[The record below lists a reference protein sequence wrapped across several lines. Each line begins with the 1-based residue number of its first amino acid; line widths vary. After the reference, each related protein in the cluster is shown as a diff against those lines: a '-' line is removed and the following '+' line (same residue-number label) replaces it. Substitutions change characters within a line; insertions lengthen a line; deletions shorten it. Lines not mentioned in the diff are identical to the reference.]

1 MDSFYIILY
10 FISSLFFIIGIKML
24 SSPLTARSGN
34 FISFSGM
41 VLAIVTTLTFVKYDL
56 NSIIYIASG
65 IILGGI
71 IGLTFA
77 KKVQMTSMPQMVA
90 IFNGLG
96 GLASA
101 LIAFSEIIKV
111 SNKLEFN
118 LISISILISVL
129 IGSVTFSGSVTGF
142 LKLQSII
149 TGKPLLIPLRNYLNL
164 LLLMLI
170 IGLMITSFFYSGNTL
185 FFYILISTCLL
196 LGILIVLPIGGADMP
211 VVIALLNS
219 YSGIVA
225 AFTGF
230 IFSNIAL
237 IISGSLIGASGLIL
251 TRIMTKAMNR
261 SLANVILGGFGATSE
276 NISADTSDKNYKSGS
291 SDDIASIL
299 EFSENI
305 IIVPG
310 YGLAVA
316 QAQHSLKELLDVLT
330 NQEKNVIFAI
340 HPVAGRMPGHMN
352 VLLAEANIDYE
363 LLLDLDQV
371 NEKFSQTDIS
381 IVIGANDV
389 VNPAAKLDKNS
400 PIYGMPILEIEK
412 SKSIVVLK
420 RSMNPGFAGLDNDIF
435 YNEKTVMLFGD
446 AKDSIDSVTR
456 SIKELS

>member
-1 MDSFYIILY
+1 
-10 FISSLFFIIGIKML
+10 
-24 SSPLTARSGN
+24 
-34 FISFSGM
+34 
-41 VLAIVTTLTFVKYDL
+41 
-56 NSIIYIASG
+56 
-65 IILGGI
+65 
-71 IGLTFA
+71 
-77 KKVQMTSMPQMVA
+77 
-90 IFNGLG
+90 
-96 GLASA
+96 
-101 LIAFSEIIKV
+101 
-111 SNKLEFN
+111 
-118 LISISILISVL
+118 
-129 IGSVTFSGSVTGF
+129 
-142 LKLQSII
+142 
-149 TGKPLLIPLRNYLNL
+149 
-164 LLLMLI
+164 
-170 IGLMITSFFYSGNTL
+170 
-185 FFYILISTCLL
+185 
-196 LGILIVLPIGGADMP
+196 MP

-276 NISADTSDKNYKSGS
+276 NISADQSNKNYKSGS

-330 NQEKNVIFAI
+330 NQGKNVIFAI

-400 PIYGMPILEIEK
+400 PIYGMPILDVEK

-435 YNEKTVMLFGD
+435 YNDKTVMLFGD
-446 AKDSIDSVTR
+446 AKDSIDSVTK
-456 SIKELS
+456 SIKELL

>member
-1 MDSFYIILY
+1 
-10 FISSLFFIIGIKML
+10 ML
-24 SSPLTARSGN
+24 SSPITARRGN
-34 FISFSGM
+34 LISFSGM
-41 VLAIVTTLTFVKYDL
+41 SIAIITTLTYVEYNL
-56 NSIIYIASG
+56 NSIIYIISG
-65 IILGGI
+65 ISLGGI
-71 IGLTFA
+71 IGLIFA

-96 GLASA
+96 GLASS

-111 SNKLEFN
+111 SNSLEFN
-118 LISISILISVL
+118 IVSISILISVL
-129 IGSVTFSGSVTGF
+129 IGSVTFSGSITGF

-149 TGKPLLIPLRNYLNL
+149 TGKPILIPLRNYLNL
-164 LLLMLI
+164 LLLLFI
-170 IGLMITSFFYSGNTL
+170 IGLMVTSFFYSGDTL
-185 FFYILISTCLL
+185 FFYILISACLL
-196 LGILIVLPIGGADMP
+196 LGIFIVLPIGGADMP
-211 VVIALLNS
+211 VVVALLNS

-276 NISADTSDKNYKSGS
+276 SIAADTSNKNYKSGS
-291 SDDIASIL
+291 SDDIASLL

-316 QAQHSLKELLDVLT
+316 QAQHSLKELLDILAG
-330 NQEKNVIFAI
+330 QDKNVIFAI

-371 NEKFSQTDIS
+371 NEKFSQTDVS
-381 IVIGANDV
+381 IIIGANDV
-389 VNPAAKLDKNS
+389 VNPAAKSDKNS
-400 PIYGMPILEIEK
+400 PIYGMPILDVEK

-435 YNEKTVMLFGD
+435 YNDKTIMLFGD
-446 AKDSIDSVTR
+446 AKDSIDSVTK

>member
-1 MDSFYIILY
+1 MDSIHIILY
-10 FISSLFFIIGIKML
+10 FISSILFILGIKML
-24 SSPLTARSGN
+24 SSPLTARRGN
-34 FISFSGM
+34 IS
-41 VLAIVTTLTFVKYDL
+41 
-56 NSIIYIASG
+56 SIIYIFSG
-65 IILGGI
+65 ITTGGILGLI
-71 IGLTFA
+71 FA

-96 GLASA
+96 GLASS

-111 SNKLEFN
+111 NNTISFN
-118 LISISILISVL
+118 LISVSILMSIL
-129 IGSVTFSGSVTGF
+129 IGSVTFSGSITGF
-142 LKLQSII
+142 LKLQSLI
-149 TGKPLLIPLRNYLNL
+149 TGKPILIPLRNYFNL
-164 LLLMLI
+164 LILLSA
-170 IGLMITSFFYSGNTL
+170 IGLMIVSVLYSGNTL
-185 FFYILISTCLL
+185 IFYTLLGVCLL

-230 IFSNIAL
+230 IFSNVAL

-261 SLANVILGGFGATSE
+261 SLVNVVLGGFGATAT
-276 NISADTSDKNYKSGS
+276 NIDLEASDKNYKSGS
-291 SDDIASIL
+291 SDDIASLL
-299 EFSENI
+299 EYSENI
-305 IIVPG
+305 IIIPG

-316 QAQHSLKELLDVLT
+316 QAQHSLKELLDVLE
-330 NQEKNVIFAI
+330 NQQKNVLFAI

-371 NEKFSQTDIS
+371 NEKFSQTDVS

-400 PIYGMPILEIEK
+400 PIYGMPILEVEK

-420 RSMNPGFAGLDNDIF
+420 RSMNPGFAGLDNNIF
-435 YNEKTVMLFGD
+435 YNEKTLMLFGD
-446 AKDSIDSVTR
+446 AKDSIDSLNK
-456 SIKELS
+456 SFKELN

>member
-1 MDSFYIILY
+1 MDSIHIILY
-10 FISSLFFIIGIKML
+10 FISSIFFILGIKML
-24 SSPLTARSGN
+24 SSPLTARKGN
-34 FISFSGM
+34 IISFLGM
-41 VLAIVTTLTFVKYDL
+41 ATAIITTLSYVEYEIS
-56 NSIIYIASG
+56 SIIYIFSG
-65 IILGGI
+65 ITIGGILGLI
-71 IGLTFA
+71 FA

-96 GLASA
+96 GLASS

-111 SNKLEFN
+111 NNTISFN
-118 LISISILISVL
+118 LVSISILMSIL
-129 IGSVTFSGSVTGF
+129 IGSVTFSGSITGF
-142 LKLQSII
+142 LKLQSLI
-149 TGKPLLIPLRNYLNL
+149 TGKPILIPLRNYLNFLIL
-164 LLLMLI
+164 LSVIALM
-170 IGLMITSFFYSGNTL
+170 TASFLYSGNTL
-185 FFYILISTCLL
+185 LFYILLGVCLL
-196 LGILIVLPIGGADMP
+196 LGVLIVLPIGGADMP

-230 IFSNIAL
+230 IFSNVAL

-261 SLANVILGGFGATSE
+261 SLANVVLGGFGAISKNIASE
-276 NISADTSDKNYKSGS
+276 ASDKNYKSGS
-291 SDDIASIL
+291 SDDIASLL
-299 EFSENI
+299 EYSENI
-305 IIVPG
+305 IIIPG

-316 QAQHSLKELLDVLT
+316 QAQHSLKELLDVLE
-330 NQEKNVIFAI
+330 NLQKNVLFAI

-352 VLLAEANIDYE
+352 VLLAEANVDYE

-400 PIYGMPILEIEK
+400 PIYGMPILDIEK

-420 RSMNPGFAGLDNDIF
+420 RSMNPGFAGLDNNIF
-435 YNEKTVMLFGD
+435 YNEKTLMLFGD
-446 AKDSIDSVTR
+446 AKDSIDSLTK
-456 SIKELS
+456 SFKELN

>member
-1 MDSFYIILY
+1 MGSSYIILY
-10 FISSLFFIIGIKML
+10 FIASVFFILGIKML
-24 SSPLTARSGN
+24 SSPLTARKGN

-41 VLAIVTTLTFVKYDL
+41 IIAIITTLTYVEYNL
-56 NSIIYIASG
+56 NSIIYIVSG
-65 IILGGI
+65 ISLGGI
-71 IGLTFA
+71 IGLVFA

-96 GLASA
+96 GLASS

-111 SNKLEFN
+111 SNSLEFN
-118 LISISILISVL
+118 IVSISILISVL
-129 IGSVTFSGSVTGF
+129 IGSVTFSGSITGF
-142 LKLQSII
+142 LKLQSLI
-149 TGKPLLIPLRNYLNL
+149 TGKPILIPLRNYLNL
-164 LLLMLI
+164 LVLLFI
-170 IGLMITSFFYSGNTL
+170 IGLMVNSFLFSGNTL
-185 FFYILISTCLL
+185 FFYILMSSCLI

-219 YSGIVA
+219 YSGVVA

-261 SLANVILGGFGATSE
+261 SLVNVVLGGFGATSE
-276 NISADTSDKNYKSGS
+276 IISADSSDKNYKSGS
-291 SDDIASIL
+291 SDDIASLL

-316 QAQHSLKELLDVLT
+316 QAQHSLKELLDVLSSQ
-330 NQEKNVIFAI
+330 NKNVIFAI

-371 NEKFSQTDIS
+371 NEKFSQTDLS
-381 IVIGANDV
+381 IIIGANDV

-400 PIYGMPILEIEK
+400 PIYGMPILDVEK
-412 SKSIVVLK
+412 SRSIVVIK
-420 RSMNPGFAGLDNDIF
+420 RSMNVGFAGLDNDIF
-435 YNEKTVMLFGD
+435 YNEKTLMFFGD
-446 AKDSIDSVTR
+446 AKDSIDSLTK
-456 SIKELS
+456 SFKELN

>member
-1 MDSFYIILY
+1 MDSIHIILY
-10 FISSLFFIIGIKML
+10 FISSILFILGIKML
-24 SSPLTARSGN
+24 SSPLTARRGN
-34 FISFSGM
+34 IISFLGM
-41 VLAIVTTLTFVKYDL
+41 IIAIITTLSYVEYEIS
-56 NSIIYIASG
+56 SIIYIFSG
-65 IILGGI
+65 ITTGGILGLI
-71 IGLTFA
+71 FA

-96 GLASA
+96 GLASS

-111 SNKLEFN
+111 NNTISFN
-118 LISISILISVL
+118 LISVSILMSIL
-129 IGSVTFSGSVTGF
+129 IGSVTFSGSITGF
-142 LKLQSII
+142 LKLQSLI
-149 TGKPLLIPLRNYLNL
+149 TGKPILIPLRNYFNL
-164 LLLMLI
+164 LILLSV
-170 IGLMITSFFYSGNTL
+170 IGLMIVSVLYSGNTL
-185 FFYILISTCLL
+185 IFYTLLSVCLL

-230 IFSNIAL
+230 IFSNVAL

-261 SLANVILGGFGATSE
+261 SLVNVVLGGFGATATNIDSE
-276 NISADTSDKNYKSGS
+276 ASDENYKSGS
-291 SDDIASIL
+291 SDDIASLL
-299 EFSENI
+299 EYSENI

-316 QAQHSLKELLDVLT
+316 QAQHSLKELLDVLE
-330 NQEKNVIFAI
+330 NQQKNVLFAI

-371 NEKFSQTDIS
+371 NEKFSQTDVS

-420 RSMNPGFAGLDNDIF
+420 RSMNPGFAGLDNNIF
-435 YNEKTVMLFGD
+435 YNEKTLMLFGD
-446 AKDSIDSVTR
+446 AKDSIDSLNK
-456 SIKELS
+456 SFKELN

>member
-170 IGLMITSFFYSGNTL
+170 VGLMITSFFYSGNTL